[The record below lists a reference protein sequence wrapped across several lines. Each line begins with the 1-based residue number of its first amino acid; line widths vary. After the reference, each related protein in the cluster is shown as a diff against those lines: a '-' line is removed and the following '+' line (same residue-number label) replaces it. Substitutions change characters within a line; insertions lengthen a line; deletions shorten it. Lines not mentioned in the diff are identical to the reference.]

1 MLRKTVFCSIMAM
14 VLSYSFCNVSVM
26 PLRKE
31 PSHGSE
37 QVNQLLF
44 GERAEVLELNENEWA
59 KIRVAWDNYEGWCK
73 VSQLA
78 IVHKKEYS
86 KQPKYLAGRNA
97 DKIVF
102 ESSEMWLPLGADLL
116 RSKMVIGTQTGK
128 FKGKKLEVK
137 KLETSPKALADN
149 AFHYLNAPYQWGGR
163 SFAGIDCSGLTQM
176 CFKLC
181 NLQLSRDASQQAT
194 EGEVVDF
201 LQHGERGDL
210 AFFDNAEGK
219 INHVGILLDNQSII
233 HATDAA
239 GRVVIDKI
247 DQGGIISTMLRRRTH
262 TLRMVRR
269 YF

>member
-1 MLRKTVFCSIMAM
+1 M

-26 PLRKE
+26 PIRKE
-31 PSHGSE
+31 PMHRSE
-37 QVNQLLF
+37 QVSQLLF
-44 GERAEVLELNENEWA
+44 GEKAEVLEMNENEWA

-78 IVHKKEYS
+78 IVEKKEYN
-86 KQPKYLAGRNA
+86 KQPKHMVGRNT

-102 ESSEMWLPLGADLL
+102 ESSEMWLPLGANLL
-116 RSKMVIGTQTGK
+116 RSKVVIGTQTGK
-128 FKGKKLEVK
+128 FKGKKLEVN
-137 KLETSPKALADN
+137 KLEATANAIAENALI
-149 AFHYLNAPYQWGGR
+149 YMNAPYQWGGR
-163 SFAGIDCSGLTQM
+163 SSAGIDCSGLTQM
-176 CFKLC
+176 CFKIC
-181 NLQLSRDASQQAT
+181 NRKISRDASQQAM

-201 LQHGERGDL
+201 LQHGQRGDL

-262 TLRMVRR
+262 SLRMVRR